1 MTRMSAIIDPCEFC
15 GAEAAMSLGWCTLVP
30 TAPRPPF
37 ADIVSGKCEMPP
49 WRKVRTCRK
58 EACRAQAAE
67 LRRSGEARP

>member
-1 MTRMSAIIDPCEFC
+1 MSAIIDPCEFC
-15 GAEAAMSLGWCTLVP
+15 GAEAAMSLGWCTPVP
-30 TAPRPPF
+30 TAPRPAF
-37 ADIVSGKCEMPP
+37 ADILSGKSEMPP